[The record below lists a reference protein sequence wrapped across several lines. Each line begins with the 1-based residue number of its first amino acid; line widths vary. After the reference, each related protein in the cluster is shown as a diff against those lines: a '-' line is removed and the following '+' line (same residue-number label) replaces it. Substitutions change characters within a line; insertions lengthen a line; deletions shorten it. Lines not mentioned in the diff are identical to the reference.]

1 MHWDQSVRTLNFFLL
16 SGLSFKDNDDSQD
29 RKEREGT
36 FFFSFLSLPPVDEP
50 SDIYLQLCM

>member
-1 MHWDQSVRTLNFFLL
+1 MHWNQSVRTLNFFLL

-36 FFFSFLSLPPVDEP
+36 FFHSILSLPPVDEP